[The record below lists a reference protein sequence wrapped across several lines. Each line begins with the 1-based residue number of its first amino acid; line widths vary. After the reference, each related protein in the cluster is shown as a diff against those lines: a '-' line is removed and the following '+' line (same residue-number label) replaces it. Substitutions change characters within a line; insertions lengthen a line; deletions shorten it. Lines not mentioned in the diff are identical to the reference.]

1 MYMNIKWHF
10 TDEHRIAIGLIGSKT
25 FTPGEKGENGG
36 FEQPHAQWI
45 ISDPKT
51 KPVHLII

>member
-1 MYMNIKWHF
+1 MNMNIKWHF
-10 TDEHRIAIGLIGSKT
+10 TDEHKIATRLMIFNT

-45 ISDPKT
+45 VSNQKT
-51 KPVHLII
+51 KPVQLII